1 MENYENIDIKRILGI
16 IFSRKV
22 FITLLLI
29 LVLSVALGYTYS
41 YYYKKPQ
48 YNSSVKILLVADEG
62 KENKE
67 VTQTD
72 LTINS
77 SLISTYSSIAK
88 STNVIEKT
96 IKNLEL
102 TMTVTELQK
111 NVEVK
116 QIDKTQF
123 LRVSVKSDS
132 PEMAKNI
139 ANELSKV
146 FTEQIKSIY
155 NLENIKIV
163 DEAEIVNEPYNVN
176 HAKDMIMFVIGGV
189 FTSLIL
195 VMTIYFLDDTIKDEK
210 DIELNVKLKNIG
222 TLPLYKENDDL
233 IIKNNPKSY
242 IVECIKTTRTNILY
256 AKNKKTILFT
266 SSRQGE
272 GKSWIANNMA
282 VAFAQANKKVILV
295 DTDLRNQN
303 NKNEIFNV
311 EKGEG
316 LSDFI
321 KEISDNKLENLEKS
335 KKYIKETQIP
345 NLHILQNGTI
355 PPNPAE
361 LISSN
366 NMRNLLDLL
375 KSMYD
380 IILLDGTSCMLVS
393 DSVALSS
400 MVDSTILIAEN
411 KKTKINDLKRVKK
424 LIEDVN
430 GKILGVITNKIQKQ
444 GGKYYGKRYGYYSA
458 EETENIG
465 EIDDNL
471 RFLSLD
477 DVVRIAKE
485 NIEKEMLY
493 ENIDEIIEED
503 GVKEENKTLDY
514 QVQNIKTEI
523 IDEIVKL
530 KNIFIST
537 EKKETENQIN
547 KINEDLN
554 SLKEVQN
561 NNNDKLLDKL
571 KYIEEMNKEEKFKE
585 IHEKIDKINNE
596 EKFKEINEKIDKMD
610 NEDRFRELNEKIDKI
625 NNEEKLE
632 EIDNK
637 ITNDRK
643 EYTRKIEEMQNRDR
657 EEIASILQKFMEEVN
672 ILNNEIKSLKEIQLS
687 NNTDLL
693 ERIEKMNY
701 EERLAEINEKIE
713 ENKIKNTG
721 NIISFESL
729 KEKRKKQ
736 SKRTFKIDDEI
747 RYEDLENIST
757 CIIDLDG
764 EIANIKAMSN

>member
-1 MENYENIDIKRILGI
+1 MENYENIDIKRIFGI
-16 IFSRKV
+16 IFSKKV
-22 FITLLLI
+22 FISLVLI
-29 LVLSVALGYTYS
+29 LIFSIMLGYTYS

-48 YNSSVKILLVADEG
+48 YNSSVKILLVADES

-96 IKNLEL
+96 IENLGL
-102 TMTVTELQK
+102 TISVAELQK
-111 NVEVK
+111 DIEVK

-123 LRVSVKSDS
+123 LKISVTGDS

-146 FTEQIKSIY
+146 FTEQIKDIY

-176 HAKDMIMFVIGGV
+176 HVKDMIIFAFGGI
-189 FTSLIL
+189 FISAIL
-195 VMTIYFLDDTIKDEK
+195 VMAIYFLDDTIKDEK
-210 DIELNVKLKNIG
+210 DIELNVKLRNIG

-256 AKNKKTILFT
+256 AKNKKTILIT
-266 SSRQGE
+266 SPKQGE

-282 VAFAQANKKVILV
+282 VAFAQANKRVILV
-295 DTDLRNQN
+295 DTDLRNQC

-311 EKGEG
+311 DKGEG

-321 KEISDNKLENLEKS
+321 KEISDNKLENLEKA
-335 KKYIKETQIP
+335 KKYIQETKIP

-380 IILLDGTSCMLVS
+380 IILLDGTACMIVS

-400 MVDSTILIAEN
+400 MVDSTILVAES
-411 KKTKINDLKRVKK
+411 KKTKINDLKKVKK
-424 LIEDVN
+424 LVEDVN
-430 GKILGVITNKIQKQ
+430 GKILGVITNKIQRQ
-444 GGKYYGKRYGYYSA
+444 GGKYYGKRYDYYSA

-465 EIDDNL
+465 KIDEKLNL
-471 RFLSLD
+471 LSLE
-477 DVVRIAKE
+477 DVVKIAEENIKEEMLYKDLEE
-485 NIEKEMLY
+485 NIE
-493 ENIDEIIEED
+493 ENLLQVEDE
-503 GVKEENKTLDY
+503 TLDH
-514 QVQNIKTEI
+514 QVQNVKTEI
-523 IDEIVKL
+523 INEIVKL
-530 KNIFIST
+530 KNIFLGSR
-537 EKKETENQIN
+537 KDETEEQIN
-547 KINEDLN
+547 KINDDLN
-554 SLKEVQN
+554 SLKEIQTTN
-561 NNNDKLLDKL
+561 NNKLLDKL
-571 KYIEEMNKEEKFKE
+571 KHIEE
-585 IHEKIDKINNE
+585 IDKE
-596 EKFKEINEKIDKMD
+596 EKFKEINEKIDKIN
-610 NEDRFRELNEKIDKI
+610 NEDKFREMNEKIDKI

-632 EIDNK
+632 EINNK
-637 ITNDRK
+637 IINDRK
-643 EYTRKIEEMQNRDR
+643 EYIRKIEEIQNRDK
-657 EEIASILQKFMEEVN
+657 EEIENILQKFMEEVN
-672 ILNNEIKSLKEIQLS
+672 ILNNEIKNLKELQLN
-687 NNTDLL
+687 NNTEILKK
-693 ERIEKMNY
+693 IEKMNY

-736 SKRTFKIDDEI
+736 SKRTFKIDNEI

-764 EIANIKAMSN
+764 EIASLKAMSN

>member
-1 MENYENIDIKRILGI
+1 MENYENIDIKRIFGI
-16 IFSRKV
+16 VFSKKV
-22 FITLLLI
+22 FITLVLI
-29 LVLSVALGYTYS
+29 LILSVMLGYTYS

-96 IKNLEL
+96 IENLRL
-102 TMTVTELQK
+102 TISVTELQK
-111 NVEVK
+111 YIEVK

-123 LRVSVKSDS
+123 LKISVKSDS

-146 FTEQIKSIY
+146 FTEQIKNIY

-163 DEAEIVNEPYNVN
+163 DEAEIANEPYNVN
-176 HAKDMIMFVIGGV
+176 HTKDMIIFVIGGI
-189 FTSLIL
+189 FTSAIL
-195 VMTIYFLDDTIKDEK
+195 VMAIYFLDDTIKDEK
-210 DIELNVKLKNIG
+210 DIELNVRLKNIG
-222 TLPLYKENDDL
+222 ILPLYKENDEL

-256 AKNKKTILFT
+256 AKTKKTILFT
-266 SSRQGE
+266 SARQGE

-282 VAFAQANKKVILV
+282 VAFAQANKRVILV
-295 DTDLRNQN
+295 DTDLRGQG

-311 EKGEG
+311 DKGEG

-321 KEISDNKLENLEKS
+321 KEITDNKLENLENA
-335 KKYIKETQIP
+335 KKYIQETKIP
-345 NLHILQNGTI
+345 NLHLLQNGTI

-380 IILLDGTSCMLVS
+380 IILLDGSSCMVVS
-393 DSVALSS
+393 DSIALSS
-400 MVDSTILIAEN
+400 MVDSTILVAES
-411 KKTKINDLKRVKK
+411 KKTKINDLKKVKK

-430 GKILGVITNKIQKQ
+430 GKILGVITNKIQRQ
-444 GGKYYGKRYGYYSA
+444 GGKYYGKRYGYYGT
-458 EETENIG
+458 EETENRV
-465 EIDDNL
+465 EIDEKSNL
-471 RFLSLD
+471 LSLE
-477 DVVRIAKE
+477 DVVKIAEENIREEMLYKDVEE
-485 NIEKEMLY
+485 NIE
-493 ENIDEIIEED
+493 ENLLQEVDE
-503 GVKEENKTLDY
+503 TLDY
-514 QVQNIKTEI
+514 KVQNVKTEI
-523 IDEIVKL
+523 INEIVKL
-530 KNIFIST
+530 KNIFLGSR
-537 EKKETENQIN
+537 KDETEVQIN
-547 KINEDLN
+547 KINDDLN
-554 SLKEVQN
+554 SLKEIQT

-571 KYIEEMNKEEKFKE
+571 KHIEEM
-585 IHEKIDKINNE
+585 NNE
-596 EKFKEINEKIDKMD
+596 EKFKEINEKID
-610 NEDRFRELNEKIDKI
+610 EI

-632 EIDNK
+632 EINNK
-637 ITNDRK
+637 IINDRK
-643 EYTRKIEEMQNRDR
+643 EYTRKIEEIQNRNR
-657 EEIASILQKFMEEVN
+657 EEIENILQKFIEEVN
-672 ILNNEIKSLKEIQLS
+672 ILNNEIKNLKELQLN
-687 NNTDLL
+687 NNTEIL
-693 ERIEKMNY
+693 EKIEKMNS
-701 EERLAEINEKIE
+701 EERIAKINEKIE

-729 KEKRKKQ
+729 KERRRKQ
-736 SKRTFKIDDEI
+736 SKRTFKISDEI
-747 RYEDLENIST
+747 KYEDLEDIAT

-764 EIANIKAMSN
+764 EVANLKSLSK

>member
-1 MENYENIDIKRILGI
+1 MENYEDIDIKKIFGI
-16 IFSRKV
+16 IFSKKV
-22 FITLLLI
+22 FITLVMILI
-29 LVLSVALGYTYS
+29 FSIMLGYAYS

-88 STNVIEKT
+88 SINVIEKT
-96 IKNLEL
+96 IDNLNL
-102 TMTVTELQK
+102 TMSVTELQK

-123 LRVSVKSDS
+123 LKISVKSEN

-139 ANELSKV
+139 ANELSEV
-146 FTEQIKSIY
+146 FMEQIKNIY

-163 DEAEIVNEPYNVN
+163 DEAEIANEPYNVN
-176 HAKDMIMFVIGGV
+176 HVKDMIIFALGGV
-189 FTSLIL
+189 FISAILI
-195 VMTIYFLDDTIKDEK
+195 MAIYLLDDTIKDEK
-210 DIELNVKLKNIG
+210 DIELHVRLRSIG
-222 TLPLYKENDDL
+222 TLPLYKENDEL

-256 AKNKKTILFT
+256 AKTKKTILFT
-266 SSRQGE
+266 SPKKGE

-282 VAFAQANKKVILV
+282 VAFAQANKRVILV
-295 DTDLRNQN
+295 DTDIRNQG
-303 NKNEIFNV
+303 NKNEIFDV

-321 KEISDNKLENLEKS
+321 KEITDNKLENLENA
-335 KKYIKETQIP
+335 KKYIKETKIP

-366 NMRNLLDLL
+366 NMKNLLDLL

-380 IILLDGTSCMLVS
+380 IILLDGTSCMVVS
-393 DSVALSS
+393 DSIALSS
-400 MVDSTILIAEN
+400 MVDSTILVAES
-411 KKTKINDLKRVKK
+411 KKTKINDLKKVKK
-424 LIEDVN
+424 SIEDVN
-430 GKILGVITNKIQKQ
+430 GKILGVITNKTQRQ
-444 GGKYYGKRYGYYSA
+444 GGKYYGKSYGYYST
-458 EETENIG
+458 EEKEDIG
-465 EIDDNL
+465 KIDEKLDL
-471 RFLSLD
+471 LSLD
-477 DVVRIAKE
+477 DVVKIAKE
-485 NIEKEMLY
+485 N
-493 ENIDEIIEED
+493 
-503 GVKEENKTLDY
+503 VKEEMLHEVVEENIEENISQVEDKLSDF
-514 QVQNIKTEI
+514 QVQNVKTEI
-523 IDEIVKL
+523 INEIVKL
-530 KNIFIST
+530 KNIFLGSRND
-537 EKKETENQIN
+537 ETEEKIN
-547 KINEDLN
+547 KINNDLN
-554 SLKEVQN
+554 CLKE
-561 NNNDKLLDKL
+561 
-571 KYIEEMNKEEKFKE
+571 I
-585 IHEKIDKINNE
+585 
-596 EKFKEINEKIDKMD
+596 
-610 NEDRFRELNEKIDKI
+610 NEKIDKI

-632 EIDNK
+632 EINNK
-637 ITNDRK
+637 IINNRE
-643 EYTRKIEEMQNRDR
+643 EYTKKIEEIQCKDR
-657 EEIASILQKFMEEVN
+657 EEISSILQKFMEEVN
-672 ILNNEIKSLKEIQLS
+672 ILNNEIKNLKELQL
-687 NNTDLL
+687 NNNAELL
-693 ERIEKMNY
+693 EKIEKMNY

-757 CIIDLDG
+757 CIIDLDE
-764 EIANIKAMSN
+764 EIASLKAMSK